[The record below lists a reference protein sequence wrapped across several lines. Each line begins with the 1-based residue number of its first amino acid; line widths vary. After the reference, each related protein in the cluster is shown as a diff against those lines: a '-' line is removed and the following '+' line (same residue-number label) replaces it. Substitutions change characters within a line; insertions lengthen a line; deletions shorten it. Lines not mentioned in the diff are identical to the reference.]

1 MCAGHKGR
9 DALNWSQRLA
19 AVIGAGRG
27 IHYLHTGVSPPIFY
41 NNLKITNILLDS
53 NMVAQVSDFGLPVRR
68 VSFSMDVSNR
78 SLSLRNILNHIRG
91 LLDMKCSTKFKSSRL
106 HIFFGVVQV
115 VAAESK
121 SGSGKFGAARLV
133 HDASLRR

>member
-68 VSFSMDVSNR
+68 VSFSMDVSNW
-78 SLSLRNILNHIRG
+78 
-91 LLDMKCSTKFKSSRL
+91 SSFPSKYL
-106 HIFFGVVQV
+106 EPYPGVKRHEVQY
-115 VAAESK
+115 
-121 SGSGKFGAARLV
+121 
-133 HDASLRR
+133 